1 MYVVE
6 LKNKLYGPFN
16 TKSDAWAWI
25 SCRFPDSDFTVRY
38 LNQI

>member
-6 LKNKLYGPFN
+6 IAGKLYGPFK

-25 SCRFPDSDFTVRY
+25 QQKFPDSDFTVRY